1 MGKDITEGVGCILT
15 SPLSPSLIEA
25 LGYVQGIMAILI
37 KGVPAPSAPLF
48 CPWPKCSRLM
58 SSVLD
63 RKRSQ
68 GRPVTIEVVD
78 NEESSSYDI
87 GASAGLRTFQSKL
100 CAWSRHFS
108 DVNVKTVKEAPP
120 PPLGYWD
127 WKEKPYT
134 ITSMPHRK
142 PACGGIVSF
151 HQYHNILIPS

>member
-78 NEESSSYDI
+78 NEESSSYDN

-100 CAWSRHFS
+100 CEVVIFQMSMLKQS
-108 DVNVKTVKEAPP
+108 KKPP

-127 WKEKPYT
+127 WKEQPCT